1 MPTELDRRF
10 DETLEAVTASGG
22 RLVIGRDAQ
31 DRAIVENLPPTLPGL
46 FRTFSALNADAEAV
60 VAGEERLTFGDLDRI
75 SERAA
80 QGLVARG
87 IVKGDRVGIAMRNC
101 PSWIVSYMGV
111 IKAGGVATLLNG
123 WWEELEMEHAIHLA
137 EPKLIIADAPRA
149 KRIAAKCADTDIF
162 SVPVELPVEQAL
174 AELLDSPDL
183 ALPDIAPEDDATLLF
198 TSGSRGN
205 RRARCRR
212 TARSRQPPTPMRPA

>member
-1 MPTELDRRF
+1 MP
-10 DETLEAVTASGG
+10 AKSASHSE
-22 RLVIGRDAQ
+22 IS
-31 DRAIVENLPPTLPGL
+31 IE
-46 FRTFSALNADAEAV
+46 FRSA
-60 VAGEERLTFGDLDRI
+60 
-75 SERAA
+75 SA

-149 KRIAAKCADTDIF
+149 KRIAAKCDDTDIF

-174 AELLDSPDL
+174 AEL
-183 ALPDIAPEDDATLLF
+183 A
-198 TSGSRGN
+198 
-205 RRARCRR
+205 
-212 TARSRQPPTPMRPA
+212 RQPGFGSARDSTRGRRDAFVHVGSTGN